1 MDIVEELRKAAL
13 DCEDGE
19 RDPVTGES
27 TWPKEETIEWV
38 CADEIERLQEESK
51 VNWVA
56 FQKAADEIERLR
68 EALNIFMAVDPDK
81 TSNWLYKREKAEA
94 LVKESLS
101 TCNQSLQVRPWKCPI
116 GKTDCNE
123 NCGSYGCGN

>member
-1 MDIVEELRKAAL
+1 MDIVERLRDRK
-13 DCEDGE
+13 
-19 RDPVTGES
+19 
-27 TWPKEETIEWV
+27 ETIIGWV
-38 CADEIERLQEESK
+38 
-51 VNWVA
+51 VN
-56 FQKAADEIERLR
+56 FDTCEAADEIERLR

-101 TCNQSLQVRPWKCPI
+101 TGKQFLQVWPWKCPI

-123 NCGSYGCGN
+123 NCGRYGWAISPCRTEGG

>member
-1 MDIVEELRKAAL
+1 MDIVERLR
-13 DCEDGE
+13 EV
-19 RDPVTGES
+19 PHQFS
-27 TWPKEETIEWV
+27 
-38 CADEIERLQEESK
+38 EESIFAK
-51 VNWVA
+51 RLRRQRERVE
-56 FQKAADEIERLR
+56 AADEIERLR

-81 TSNWLYKREKAEA
+81 PSNWLYKREKAEA

-101 TCNQSLQVRPWKCPI
+101 TGKQFLQVWPWKCPI